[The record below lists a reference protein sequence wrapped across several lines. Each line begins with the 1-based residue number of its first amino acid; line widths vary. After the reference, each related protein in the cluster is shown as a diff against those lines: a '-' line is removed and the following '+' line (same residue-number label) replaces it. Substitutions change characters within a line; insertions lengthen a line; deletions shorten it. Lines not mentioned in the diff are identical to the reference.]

1 MRFQFPTGVLE
12 VSADRQVTA
21 AVNDVLALAP
31 RHEEVSVTR
40 LVAAVGASRGRPVE
54 VRTAE
59 LPPGVSGQWRQ
70 YADHDEFLIQDGLPT
85 VDRTLAHELGHL
97 VLGHD
102 GIPVAEVVREST
114 EVASDDLISYMLN
127 QRTGC
132 MGPGGEDVEQ
142 QAEDFAALLLYRLG
156 RLRSDRSSIVQV
168 RLGEAF
174 G

>member
-1 MRFQFPTGVLE
+1 M
-12 VSADRQVTA
+12 SAGPRVTK
-21 AVNDVLALAP
+21 AVNYVLGLAP
-31 RHEEVSVTR
+31 RRGEVTLPR
-40 LVAAVGASRGRPVE
+40 LVAAVGADRGRPIE
-54 VRTAE
+54 ITAAD

-70 YADHDEFLIQDGLPT
+70 YGDRDEFLIQRGLPT
-85 VDRTLAHELGHL
+85 TERTLAHELGHL

-102 GIPVAEVVREST
+102 GMPVTEVAREHA

-142 QAEDFAALLLYRLG
+142 EAEDFAALLLYRLG
-156 RLRSDRSSIVQV
+156 RLRSDRASIIQV

>member
-1 MRFQFPTGVLE
+1 MT
-12 VSADRQVTA
+12 ADRTVTR

-31 RHEEVSVTR
+31 ARGEVSLAG
-40 LVAAVGASRGRPVE
+40 LVSAVGAHRQRPIE
-54 VRTAE
+54 VNTAE

-70 YADHDEFLIQDGLPT
+70 YADRDEFLIQDGLPT
-85 VDRTLAHELGHL
+85 ADRTLAHELGHL

-102 GIPVAEVVREST
+102 GIPVAEVARESA
-114 EVASDDLISYMLN
+114 EFASDDLIGYMLN

-132 MGPGGEDVEQ
+132 MGPGGDDVEQ

>member
-1 MRFQFPTGVLE
+1 MT
-12 VSADRQVTA
+12 ADRIVTR

-31 RHEEVSVTR
+31 LRGEVNLAA
-40 LVAAVGASRGRPVE
+40 LVSAVGVDRGRPIE
-54 VRTAE
+54 VSAAE

-70 YADHDEFLIQDGLPT
+70 YADRDEFLIQDGLPT

-102 GIPVAEVVREST
+102 GIPVAEVARQSAEF
-114 EVASDDLISYMLN
+114 ASDDLISYMLN

-156 RLRSDRSSIVQV
+156 RLRSDRSSIAQV

>member
-1 MRFQFPTGVLE
+1 MP
-12 VSADRQVTA
+12 AAKHVTK
-21 AVNDVLALAP
+21 AVNDVLDLAP
-31 RHEEVSVTR
+31 EHGIVSLDR
-40 LVAAVGASRGRPVE
+40 LVAAVGEDRGRPIAI
-54 VRTAE
+54 TAAE

-70 YADHDEFLIQDGLPT
+70 YSDRDEFLIQQGLPT
-85 VDRTLAHELGHL
+85 AERTIAHELGHL

-102 GIPVAEVVREST
+102 GMLVTELAREEAEL
-114 EVASDDLISYMLN
+114 ASDDLISYMLN

-142 QAEDFAALLLYRLG
+142 EAEDFAALLLYRLG
-156 RLRSDRSSIVQV
+156 RLPSDRASIVQV